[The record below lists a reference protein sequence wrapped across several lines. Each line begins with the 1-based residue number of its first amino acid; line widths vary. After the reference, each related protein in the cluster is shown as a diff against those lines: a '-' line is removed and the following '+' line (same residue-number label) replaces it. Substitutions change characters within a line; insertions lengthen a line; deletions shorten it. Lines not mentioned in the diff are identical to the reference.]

1 MGFMDRK
8 RELLQKQSD
17 GGDATRVIN
26 GRLYMQSADGNSIFR
41 PVPRGMDDARDLKEN
56 PPSEYYVRKNSA
68 YELFTPEKVEREL
81 KKGTGTCAA
90 RTGDSDPFDFL
101 RVDTKAAIIGEDRDG
116 STRVTTLEPGSYV
129 SVGLDGKCFAVSR
142 EDFAEKYEVLPSETK
157 HMDREIPEVGD
168 PASMDGFE
176 ASL

>member
-1 MGFMDRK
+1 MDKK

-41 PVPRGMDDARDLKEN
+41 PVPRGMDDARDLKGN
-56 PPSEYYVRKNSA
+56 PPSNYYVRENSA
-68 YELFTPEKVEREL
+68 YELFTPEKVQREL
-81 KKGTGTCAA
+81 GKGNSACSAKTV
-90 RTGDSDPFDFL
+90 DSDPFDFL
-101 RVDTKAAIIGEDRDG
+101 QVDTKAAIIGEDRNG
-116 STRVTTLEPGSYV
+116 RTQITTLEPGSYV
-129 SVGLDGKCFAVSR
+129 AVGLDGKCFAVSG
-142 EDFAEKYEVLPSETK
+142 EDFAEKYEVLPSETE